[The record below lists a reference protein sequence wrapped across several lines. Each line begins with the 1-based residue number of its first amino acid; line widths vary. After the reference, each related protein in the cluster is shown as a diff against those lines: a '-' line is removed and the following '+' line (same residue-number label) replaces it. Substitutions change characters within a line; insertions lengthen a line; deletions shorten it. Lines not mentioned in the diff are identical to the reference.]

1 MSNNLQRTESERA
14 LPAKLDASVVAELDD
29 LFEQYEGAAT
39 RTDLTPGARTMVSA
53 IALLEVRQALL
64 KPAMLRILRAL
75 EGSPI
80 GFKVDNRRNS
90 DAVLVDACTEAIL
103 RGLPL
108 LGNHFNILVE
118 RFYCTKEG
126 FGYLV
131 SGLAK
136 YSMTFEVDKISPS
149 HREAGGHVKVKVSGI
164 YARHTP
170 NGETSDKEKLTAT
183 YNVRM
188 TKKNPVAEDN
198 AEGKARRKW
207 LRDVYAIL
215 TGIELGEADAPNGAS
230 STTPSTTQGVEDSP
244 LLEPGDL
251 VSVTPSDLQALAD
264 QASAAGVYPAISETY
279 GTPGSAWELNRAA
292 IEELIQKA
300 NSK

>member
-1 MSNNLQRTESERA
+1 MSNELQRIAPEGA
-14 LPAKLDASVVAELDD
+14 LPTKLDPSVVAELDE

-75 EGSPI
+75 EGAPI
-80 GFKVDNRRNS
+80 GFKTDNRRYS
-90 DAVLVDACTEAIL
+90 DATLVDACTEAIL

-108 LGNHFNILVE
+108 LGNHFNILID

-126 FGYLV
+126 FGHLV

-136 YSMTFEVDKISPS
+136 YSMSFEVDKISPA

-164 YARHTP
+164 YARRTA
-170 NGETSDKEKLTAT
+170 NGETSEKEKLITT

-188 TKKNPVAEDN
+188 TKKNPVAEEN

-230 STTPSTTQGVEDSP
+230 SAIQESAGSS
-244 LLEPGDL
+244 LLEPSDLIPAEGPAPDTWGDL
-251 VSVTPSDLQALAD
+251 EFRVTAAHLSDSVAGEYGPPGPS
-264 QASAAGVYPAISETY
+264 
-279 GTPGSAWELNRAA
+279 WELNRAA
-292 IEELIQKA
+292 IEALIGSA
-300 NSK
+300 RP

>member
-1 MSNNLQRTESERA
+1 MSNNLQRIAPERV
-14 LPAKLDASVVAELDD
+14 LPAKLDAAVVAELDN

-39 RTDLTPGARTMVSA
+39 RTDLSPGARTMVSA

-64 KPAMLRILRAL
+64 KSAMLRILRAL

-80 GFKVDNRRNS
+80 GFRTDKRRYS
-90 DAVLVDACTEAIL
+90 DATLVDACTEAIL

-131 SGLAK
+131 SKLAK
-136 YSMTFEVDKISPS
+136 FSMSFEVDKISTS

-164 YARHTP
+164 YARRTL
-170 NGETSDKEKLTAT
+170 NGETADKEKLTTT

-188 TKKNPVAEDN
+188 TKKNPVAEEN

-215 TGIELGEADAPNGAS
+215 TGIELGEADPPTGAS
-230 STTPSTTQGVEDSP
+230 SAIQEVADLS
-244 LLEPGDL
+244 LLEPSDLIPAEGTLPEGTWGDL
-251 VSVTPSDLQALAD
+251 EFQVT
-264 QASAAGVYPAISETY
+264 AAGLEDSVAGEY
-279 GTPGSAWELNRAA
+279 GPPGPSWELNRTAIEAA
-292 IEELIQKA
+292 IESAEG
-300 NSK
+300 